1 MSDCG
6 RPMTHFPQTTPL
18 RIGPD
23 TARQGRSTPGLAL
36 IRLRRDRRGASAVEF
51 AIILP
56 LLLMLVFGIMEFGR
70 ALWTQNALHYSVEQA
85 ARCATVDTTTCGT
98 ASQIASYAAGLAG
111 AGFASS
117 VFTATVA
124 ACGNL
129 VAASFPIQFHIP
141 FLNYSLTLTARSCY
155 PK

>member
-1 MSDCG
+1 MSDRG
-6 RPMTHFPQTTPL
+6 RPMTHL
-18 RIGPD
+18 APD
-23 TARQGRSTPGLAL
+23 TARQDRSAL
-36 IRLRRDRRGASAVEF
+36 GFALTRLRRDRDGASAVEF

-56 LLLMLVFGIMEFGR
+56 MLLMLVFGVMEFGR

-98 ASQIASYAAGLAG
+98 ASQIATYAAGLAG
-111 AGFASS
+111 TGFASS
-117 VFTATVA
+117 VFTATVV

-129 VAASFPIQFHIP
+129 VSASFPIQLHIP